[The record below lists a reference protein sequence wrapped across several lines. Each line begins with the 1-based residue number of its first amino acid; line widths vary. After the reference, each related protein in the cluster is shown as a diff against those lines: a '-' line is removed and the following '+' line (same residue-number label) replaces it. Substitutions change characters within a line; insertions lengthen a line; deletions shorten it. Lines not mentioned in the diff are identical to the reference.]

1 MKLSKKSSFARD
13 KMKKKLEILAA
24 FNLFIALDAVLIFSG
39 LDYVSQFAALVMIF
53 VFPAAGLVLF
63 RESDA
68 VMKIVRGFV
77 YATVISLA
85 ILIAF
90 VAAGMP
96 VGQVAYFIAL
106 AAAANFFLV
115 RNLLKNRE
123 IAFAGRG
130 KGYYLYALLVGAA
143 AGLLSFWGATRV
155 VPVLQ
160 DHDSVMEC
168 PAYGLA
174 TTLKPYCIETRVP
187 YYFAKGPTSHFI
199 YAFPL
204 VLTDR
209 LERVK
214 HYYDTAQAALH
225 TRDFKKHIVAMWH
238 AEFGRWFPKHG
249 DRVVIETRT
258 TAIYISVMLALL
270 LFAILAEIA
279 PSCSLA
285 ALLGVVF
292 LTLPEIFV
300 RNSYAGYQNIS
311 NFFLLLAIF
320 QFIKDRED
328 WLTLLLLATTNQKCV
343 LVLGLAVGAWLLLSR
358 ANWRKYV
365 NKTLAG
371 LCIGMILL
379 YAYGLAIHPPS
390 LLLDQFQRHG
400 VDRLLHQNPNKGM
413 NYPSVLGLWSMFA
426 FDYGYP
432 FLLLALA
439 SMGLLWRNRKTFPRA
454 AVLLLV
460 IAATALLFSLVDW
473 KMTKHLDLM
482 VPAIMMVMAYG
493 FLDRWWRSSARY
505 RVAVLALIAM
515 VLLNNAWIIANLAR
529 DFSWLKVTPIW

>member
-1 MKLSKKSSFARD
+1 
-13 KMKKKLEILAA
+13 MKKKLEILFA
-24 FNLFIALDAVLIFSG
+24 FNLFVALDALLIFAG

-63 RESDA
+63 KESDC

-77 YATVISLA
+77 YAAVISLA
-85 ILIAF
+85 IFIVF
-90 VAAGMP
+90 VAVGIP
-96 VGQVAYFIAL
+96 VGQVSYFIAL
-106 AAAANFFLV
+106 AAAGNFFLV
-115 RNLLKNRE
+115 RNLLKNKE
-123 IAFAGRG
+123 IAFAAKG
-130 KGYYLYALLVGAA
+130 KKYYLYAVLVLAAA
-143 AGLLSFWGATRV
+143 AGLSFWGATRV

-174 TTLKPYCIETRVP
+174 KTLKPYCIETRVP
-187 YYFAKGPTSHFI
+187 FYFAKGPTAHFI

-225 TRDFKKHIVAMWH
+225 VHDFKKHIVAMWH
-238 AEFGRWFPKHG
+238 AEFKSWFPKHG
-249 DRVVIETRT
+249 DRVIIETRT
-258 TAIYISVMLALL
+258 TSIYISIMLALL

-279 PSCSLA
+279 PSYFLA
-285 ALLGVVF
+285 ALLNVVF

-311 NFFLLLAIF
+311 NFLLLLAIYH
-320 QFIKDRED
+320 FINNCED
-328 WLTLLLLATTNQKCV
+328 WLTPLLLATTNQKCV
-343 LVLGLAVGAWLLLSR
+343 LVLGMAVGAWLLL
-358 ANWRKYV
+358 NKVHWRVFV
-365 NKTLAG
+365 NKTMVG
-371 LCIGMILL
+371 LLVGMILL
-379 YAYGLAIHPPS
+379 YAYGLVIHPPS
-390 LLLDQFQRHG
+390 LLEDQFQRHG
-400 VDRLLHQNPNKGM
+400 IDRLLHQNPNKGM
-413 NYPSVLGLWSMFA
+413 NYPSFTGLWSMFA

-439 SMGLLWRNRKTFPRA
+439 STALLCRNRKIFPRA
-454 AVLLLV
+454 MVLIFV

-482 VPAIMMVMAYG
+482 VPAIILVIAYG
-493 FLDRWWRSSARY
+493 FRDRCWQVCGKY
-505 RVAVLALIAM
+505 RGIVLAVIALVLI
-515 VLLNNAWIIANLAR
+515 NNAWIIVKLAQ
-529 DFSWLKVTPIW
+529 DFNWLKVTPIW